1 MVNKI
6 LGNLANNKSL
16 AKGVIGTGVV
26 ISTLSNIVIFAGVYY
41 LALRKG
47 VELRDEYYE
56 SEEND
61 HE

>member
-6 LGNLANNKSL
+6 LGNLANNKRL

-26 ISTLSNIVIFAGVYY
+26 ISTLSNIAIFAGVYY
-41 LALRKG
+41 LALHKG

-56 SEEND
+56 SEENT
-61 HE
+61 